1 MFASRK
7 RQRSMPEDVCQPQVA
22 SIRSPTP
29 AASIFGQTL
38 SCPPTLSVGLTAL
51 DAPGT
56 MAKTEEYEENPG
68 QNSTTERAVVVASA
82 SGGAGGDKGSDSRRR
97 AGDCGGGNNGNM
109 ADQQLIPAQDHP
121 SNLRIQTDCCPA

>member
-7 RQRSMPEDVCQPQVA
+7 RPRSMSEDVCQPQVA

-38 SCPPTLSVGLTAL
+38 SCPPTRSVGLTAL

-56 MAKTEEYEENPG
+56 MAKTEENEENPG
-68 QNSTTERAVVVASA
+68 GGVAGGAVVVAA
-82 SGGAGGDKGSDSRRR
+82 SGGGAGGDKGSDSRRR